1 MIEDIGGY
9 VSGRSPLEPF
19 CHSGDTP
26 IELMVADGGVFH
38 LAGFE
43 EFLQGSALGDS
54 GKVPAAVVVAS
65 GYYNHVGVL
74 LSYLLDGGGQP
85 CGARHI
91 AFFLERSVEIVERD
105 DGQGVFCC
113 FGPFGFGL
121 LRQDS
126 ERERKSEDGKAEFSV
141 HGLYL

>member
-1 MIEDIGGY
+1 MESFYHGGD
-9 VSGRSPLEPF
+9 SPVEFVVP
-19 CHSGDTP
+19 
-26 IELMVADGGVFH
+26 DGGVFH

-54 GKVPAAVVVAS
+54 GKVPTAVVVAS
-65 GYYNHVGVL
+65 GHYNHVGVL
-74 LSYLLDGGGQP
+74 LSYFLDGGGQP

-141 HGLYL
+141 HGLICNGLQR